1 MLKAIRFR
9 KWRIP
14 NTLAIAAA
22 LLLLVTSLADIQRP
36 ADRAPGG
43 SAFANSQGQ
52 AVTQPADAPEPLAH
66 TSTRQ
71 TQKFRVNL
79 FMFRH

>member
-1 MLKAIRFR
+1 MLNAIRFR

-22 LLLLVTSLADIQRP
+22 LLLLVTALADVQRP
-36 ADRAPGG
+36 ADRAPDGN
-43 SAFANSQGQ
+43 ALADSQSQATIQ
-52 AVTQPADAPEPLAH
+52 AVEASEHLAH
-66 TSTRQ
+66 SSTRQ
-71 TQKFRVNL
+71 THKFRVNL